1 MATHKAKGR
10 QLTFFADLHI
20 HSRYSI
26 ACSRDLRPENL
37 CRWGQLKGLSVIG
50 TGDFTHPQWL
60 AELREKLEE
69 DNGNLL
75 ALKRELLPDN
85 VPPSC
90 HGQVRF
96 LLSAEISCIYKKA
109 GRTRKVHALV
119 FAPDFPAAL
128 RLNKALA
135 AIGSI
140 ISDGRPILKL
150 NVKTLLEMVL
160 EASPDAMLV
169 PAHVWT
175 PHFSVLGAT
184 SAFNSLEECFE
195 ELTPHIYAL
204 ETGLSSNPAMNWRLS
219 QLDAIRLISNSDAH
233 SSSKLARE
241 ATIFDTDISY
251 GGIMG
256 AIKSGNGLC
265 GTIEY
270 LPEKGKYHSDG
281 HRCCNLRLTPQE
293 TIAHGFRCPACGK
306 KVTLGVLHRVE
317 ELADRPEG
325 FKPTD
330 AAPFYSAIPLQELIA
345 ETLQIGAGS
354 KRVERMYFSMLE
366 NLGNELAILLE
377 KDLLDIAGAA
387 SAQIAEAIG
396 RVREGSIRIE
406 PGYDGKFGSI
416 RIL

>member
-1 MATHKAKGR
+1 M
-10 QLTFFADLHI
+10 
-20 HSRYSI
+20 
-26 ACSRDLRPENL
+26 
-37 CRWGQLKGLSVIG
+37 
-50 TGDFTHPQWL
+50 
-60 AELREKLEE
+60 
-69 DNGNLL
+69 
-75 ALKRELLPDN
+75 
-85 VPPSC
+85 
-90 HGQVRF
+90 
-96 LLSAEISCIYKKA
+96 
-109 GRTRKVHALV
+109 HALV

-150 NVKTLLEMVL
+150 DVKTLLEMVL

-219 QLDAIRLISNSDAH
+219 QLDAIRLISISDAH
-233 SSSKLARE
+233 IVFKSWQRGN
-241 ATIFDTDISY
+241 IFDTDNQLWR
-251 GGIMG
+251 IMG
-256 AIKSGNGLC
+256 AIKAATAYAAPLNTCRKKANITATATVAATFAL
-265 GTIEY
+265 
-270 LPEKGKYHSDG
+270 
-281 HRCCNLRLTPQE
+281 HRRKPSPT
-293 TIAHGFRCPACGK
+293 AFAAACGK
-306 KVTLGVLHRVE
+306 KVTLEVLHRVE

-325 FKPTD
+325 FKPAD

-366 NLGNELAILLE
+366 NLGNELGILLE
-377 KDLLDIAGAA
+377 KDLPDIAGAA
-387 SAQIAEAIG
+387 AAQIAEAIG
-396 RVREGSIRIE
+396 RVREGYPASSPVMTENSARYGYYESITLTVGRSFWCRHQQ
-406 PGYDGKFGSI
+406 PVGH
-416 RIL
+416 